1 MCCVLLGGGLA
12 AHLTGRQVAG
22 GSSTEFDRMLCLGNG
37 RVIKE
42 LKSCSLFR
50 QSLTCITPTFVSM
63 LPLLPQVLYWG
74 TSHLSLSGVGHTIGS
89 IPEIEGEA
97 GLVGMQQQLSVPGY
111 KVGSYGF
118 SPLGRG
124 PAGGGFPKP
133 HF

>member
-1 MCCVLLGGGLA
+1 M
-12 AHLTGRQVAG
+12 AG
-22 GSSTEFDRMLCLGNG
+22 GSSTEFDRVLCLGNG
-37 RVIKE
+37 GVIKE
-42 LKSCSLFR
+42 LKSCSLSR
-50 QSLTCITPTFVSM
+50 QSPTFAST
-63 LPLLPQVLYWG
+63 LPFLPQVLYGG
-74 TSHLSLSGVGHTIGS
+74 TSHLSLSGVGHTTGR

-97 GLVGMQQQLSVPGY
+97 GRVGMQQQLSVPGY